1 MNTFEIIFTVIN
13 ACFTCI
19 SVYCALRSAKQ
30 TEKQTAL
37 LNQQVEIAR
46 RQTDAIRQQVE
57 AAFQQVKEASKQTE
71 IAFKQAEEAS
81 KQTKIAQKQLEET
94 YKSDYP
100 TTTRLQHI
108 ANAIEKL
115 DGTIKEIVNDK

>member
-19 SVYCALRSAKQ
+19 SVYCALRSARQ

-46 RQTDAIRQQVE
+46 RQTDAICKQVE

-71 IAFKQAEEAS
+71 IA
-81 KQTKIAQKQLEET
+81 QKQLEET
-94 YKSDYP
+94 HKADYP

-115 DGTIKEIVNDK
+115 EGAIKDIVNGK